1 MCVDVISASSLI
13 GADADV
19 LRERNFQ
26 LLLLANLVALLGN
39 PFLSPVLDSLV
50 KPFGIAATKVGL
62 MLSAY
67 TAPGIIVIPVAG
79 RLADQLGRK
88 PVLFTGLIVFGL
100 AGTSIAFTTDF
111 RVVLSLRLLQ
121 GVGAAA
127 IVPIIITSI
136 GDMYEGSREA
146 TAQGLRLTCSGVTNM
161 IFPLLAGII
170 VGIAWQFPFLL
181 YAISFLGAATVYL
194 WFTEPKEVVMPEPD
208 VASSGSTDPALLRD
222 LLSYR
227 RVQLMLFVRVL
238 PVVVWIGFLTYNSII
253 VVRFMGESPT
263 YAGLLV
269 AVASLAH
276 AVAAAQA
283 GRITTLFESRL
294 YPLLAANVALG
305 GGFGLL
311 FLVADLRLAMASM
324 FLSGIG
330 FGVTLSLYRSII
342 TGYAPFSLRGSLVSV
357 SEGMSRLAMTV
368 TPVLMGFAIANIT
381 PHIGFRS
388 AVQATGLAVA
398 LLTTVGGLLGLLV
411 VNIMPPVPHTKSV
424 SQRMDSMPDS
434 SN

>member
-1 MCVDVISASSLI
+1 MRVDVISATSLI

-26 LLLLANLVALLGN
+26 LLLLANIVALLGN
-39 PFLSPVLDSLV
+39 PFLSLVLDSLV
-50 KPFGIAATKVGL
+50 EPFGIAATKAGL

-67 TAPGIIVIPVAG
+67 IAPGIIVIPVAG
-79 RLADQLGRK
+79 RLADQLGCK

-100 AGTSIAFTTDF
+100 AGTSITFTTDF

-136 GDMYEGSREA
+136 GDMYEGPREA

-161 IFPLLAGII
+161 IFPLFAGII

-181 YAISFLGAATVYL
+181 CAISFLAAATVYL
-194 WFTEPKEVVMPEPD
+194 WFTEPKEVEMPGPD
-208 VASSGSTDPALLRD
+208 VASGASTDPALLRD

-227 RVQLMLFVRVL
+227 RVQSMLLVRVL

-253 VVRFMGESPT
+253 VVRFMGGSPT

-276 AVAAAQA
+276 ALAAAQA
-283 GRITTLFESRL
+283 GRITTLFESRF

-305 GGFGLL
+305 GGFGFL
-311 FLVADLRLAMASM
+311 FLVTDLRLAMASM

-342 TGYAPFSLRGSLVSV
+342 TGYAPIALRGSLVTSPR
-357 SEGMSRLAMTV
+357 G
-368 TPVLMGFAIANIT
+368 
-381 PHIGFRS
+381 
-388 AVQATGLAVA
+388 
-398 LLTTVGGLLGLLV
+398 
-411 VNIMPPVPHTKSV
+411 
-424 SQRMDSMPDS
+424 
-434 SN
+434 

>member
-1 MCVDVISASSLI
+1 MRVDVISASSLI

-19 LRERNFQ
+19 LRERDFQ

-39 PFLSPVLDSLV
+39 PFLSPVLDSLIE
-50 KPFGIAATKVGL
+50 PFGIAATEVGL

-67 TAPGIIVIPVAG
+67 TAPGIIMIPVAG
-79 RLADQLGRK
+79 RLADRFGRK
-88 PVLFTGLIVFGL
+88 PVLFTGLVVFGL

-111 RVVLSLRLLQ
+111 RVVLALRLLQ

-136 GDMYEGSREA
+136 GDMYEGPREA

-181 YAISFLGAATVYL
+181 YAISFLAAATVYL
-194 WFTEPKEVVMPEPD
+194 WFTEPQELSGAD
-208 VASSGSTDPALLRD
+208 DASSGSADSLVLRD
-222 LLSYR
+222 LLAYR
-227 RVQLMLFVRVL
+227 RVQSMLLVRVL
-238 PVVVWIGFLTYNSII
+238 PVVVWIGFLTHNSII
-253 VVRFMGESPT
+253 VVRFMDGSPT
-263 YAGLLV
+263 HAGLIV

-276 AVAAAQA
+276 AIAAAQA

-311 FLVADLRLAMASM
+311 LLVTDLRLAMASM

-342 TGYAPFSLRGSLVSV
+342 TGYAPVSLRGSLVGV

-368 TPVLMGFAIANIT
+368 TPVLMGVAIASIT
-381 PHIGFRS
+381 PHLGFRP
-388 AVQATGLAVA
+388 AVQVTGLAVA
-398 LLTTVGGLLGLLV
+398 LLATVGGLVGLV
-411 VNIMPPVPHTKSV
+411 VVRIAPPLPHTE
-424 SQRMDSMPDS
+424 
-434 SN
+434 